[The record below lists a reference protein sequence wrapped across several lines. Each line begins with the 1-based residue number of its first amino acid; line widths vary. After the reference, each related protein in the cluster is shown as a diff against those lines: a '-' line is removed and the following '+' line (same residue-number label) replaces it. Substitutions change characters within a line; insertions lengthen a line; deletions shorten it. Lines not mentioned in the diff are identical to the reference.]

1 MEPVFLC
8 FAVASVVLGL
18 FQPAL
23 ICALSLHSYNY
34 ESYFG
39 GNEWIGAL
47 LITLTPAIAVIHL
60 VLKQRLRLHAV
71 DILFALFSVCFV
83 IMVLRSSDP
92 AIGAPQVSTFVVAI
106 AGLYLA
112 PRAFF
117 GRTESYKK
125 FMILFVI
132 SFVVQAL
139 LFSTVAEPTIEGHLE
154 RTSIG
159 DGNPVGFGLTLSTA
173 LCLTVFWMLSERPW
187 SLRILRILDWLLAAA
202 AFAGLIYA
210 ANLNGTRGIFVS
222 VIGATVLF
230 LAYRVWRRVASRSLM
245 LGFGGALAVLVLVGG
260 TIVGIGEIVASL
272 EPETINDRLRHFVL
286 SIANNIWPTEA
297 NEVTGELSESREH
310 ILGVV
315 WDLIREQPILGV
327 GLNGVKMATVERVN
341 EEAFAHNLILEMWAE
356 GGVVTLAVFLAMV
369 GSILLFGLRQV
380 TEPRTAMPSTVF
392 LGMATGAL
400 LHQQVSATLLFGKA
414 AFLALGVLAAAE
426 AVRAHRLS
434 HHERNRTGRR
444 RHKGRHRSRQPQVA
458 VATAAAVAP
467 ERPAAGPDD
476 PASSPGVPSR

>member
-47 LITLTPAIAVIHL
+47 LITLTPAFAVIHL
-60 VLKQRLRLHAV
+60 VIKKRLRLHAV
-71 DILFALFSVCFV
+71 DILFALFSACFLM
-83 IMVLRSSDP
+83 MVLRSSDP
-92 AIGAPQVSTFVVAI
+92 AVGPSQASTFVVAI

-112 PRAFF
+112 PRVFF

-139 LFSTVAEPTIEGHLE
+139 LFSTVAEPTIDGHLE

-173 LCLTVFWMLSERPW
+173 LCLTVFWMLSERQWPT
-187 SLRILRILDWLLAAA
+187 RTLRILDWLLSAA
-202 AFAGLIYA
+202 AFAGLIHA
-210 ANLNGTRGIFVS
+210 ANSNGTRGIFVS

-230 LAYRVWRRVASRSLM
+230 LAYRVWRRVASRSLL
-245 LGFGGALAVLVLVGG
+245 LGFGGALAVLVIVGG
-260 TIVGIGEIVASL
+260 TIVGIGEFVATL
-272 EPETINDRLRHFVL
+272 EPETVNDRLRHFVL
-286 SIANNIWPTEA
+286 SIANNILPTEA
-297 NEVTGELSESREH
+297 NEVTGDLSESREH

-356 GGVVTLAVFLAMV
+356 GGIVTLAVFVTMV
-369 GSILLFGLRQV
+369 GAILLFGVRQT

-414 AFLALGVLAAAE
+414 AFVALGVLAAAE

-434 HHERNRTGRR
+434 HHERKRTSR
-444 RHKGRHRSRQPQVA
+444 RHLKRRHRGRHPQVA
-458 VATAAAVAP
+458 VATAVAVTP
-467 ERPAAGPDD
+467 ERPATGPDD
-476 PASSPGVPSR
+476 PAGAPGVPSR